1 MPCQDYS
8 DMVSRRFVEDV
19 ENDYK
24 KIRDKLARIACKAMT
39 QLEKIDPKNELFKD
53 KEAGPWFRQHKID
66 DAAAAK
72 RRANA
77 VLISK
82 RRAKVKKAQEAKSAA
97 LNKLTAKERKLL
109 GLK

>member
-8 DMVSRRFVEDV
+8 DMVDRRFIEDV

-72 RRANA
+72 RRA
-77 VLISK
+77 K
-82 RRAKVKKAQEAKSAA
+82 AKQAREAKSAA